1 MMMWL
6 RILIKMGIWLL
17 NPMTEMA
24 YVYSYPAGYWT
35 TVMFGGLDTPSTSST
50 PAIKSHWS
58 FDMDTRFNIN
68 GAKILL
74 KMASEMWDANE
85 STPSEIMTKLRD
97 AKLHIDAAIDEMTRN
112 GSD

>member
-1 MMMWL
+1 
-6 RILIKMGIWLL
+6 
-17 NPMTEMA
+17 
-24 YVYSYPAGYWT
+24 
-35 TVMFGGLDTPSTSST
+35 
-50 PAIKSHWS
+50 
-58 FDMDTRFNIN
+58 MDTRFNIN

-85 STPSEIMTKLRD
+85 ATPSEIMTKLRD